1 MAGKRSDGVGEL
13 DGVKNCVN
21 RTRGQCEGQWS
32 LGQSGRGQQDSPSS
46 RGGVDAESPEEN
58 WPQCGQQQGQCPG
71 GQVTARS

>member
-32 LGQSGRGQQDSPSS
+32 LGQSGHGQQDSPSP

-58 WPQCGQQQGQCPG
+58 RHSVGSSKGNV
-71 GQVTARS
+71 QVVK